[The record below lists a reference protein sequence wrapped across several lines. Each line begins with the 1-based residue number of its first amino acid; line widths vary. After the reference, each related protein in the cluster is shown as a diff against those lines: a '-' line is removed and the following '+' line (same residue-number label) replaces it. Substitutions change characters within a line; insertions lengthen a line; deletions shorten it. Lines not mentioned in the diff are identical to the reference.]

1 MKRLIFLVG
10 AVTFVCVS
18 YAQITVQKGAGLHL
32 QPKSF
37 VTVQEHLESND
48 DVSGEGI
55 FILKGQA
62 LQNVN
67 FHGKQ
72 VSGLMIEN
80 LNNVQLNSPLSVT
93 GRLVL
98 NTGHLICNAN
108 TLELTETASIEGGNL
123 QSYIVTTATGQIRKE
138 ISHHL
143 DNYLIPVGNSNG
155 YAPLIVTTSGK
166 YQHAFIEVS
175 SQNKVHPKKPATDD
189 YLQHYWSLNRM
200 GIDGTLQ
207 VKAKYKDI
215 EGREEELKAFYWNGM
230 AWNDKQSRIDT
241 RNRMITVAAT
251 EGRGEIYAF
260 NPSGVNDRGS
270 RISVFPNPAQSTAT
284 VRFSSKHDTETDVI
298 VYDVNGHVVMIKKV
312 VIIQGINQVNL
323 NVSGF
328 AKGQYT
334 IKVTGS
340 VSGESISFIKG

>member
-1 MKRLIFLVG
+1 MKRLFFLVG
-10 AVTFVCVS
+10 SVSFVFAPN
-18 YAQITVQKGAGLHL
+18 AQISVQSGAGLHL

-37 VTVQEHLESND
+37 ITIQDDLESND

-55 FILKGQA
+55 FILNGHAIQDI
-62 LQNVN
+62 N

-80 LNNVQLNSPLSVT
+80 VKNVQLGAPISIA

-98 NTGHLICNAN
+98 NTGHLICNAY
-108 TLELTETASIEGGNL
+108 TLELMESATIEGGTSN
-123 QSYIVTTATGQIRKE
+123 SYIITSAAGEIRKQ
-138 ISHHL
+138 ISRHL
-143 DNYLIPVGNSNG
+143 DNYLIPVGNRNR
-155 YAPLIVTTSGK
+155 YAPLLVTTSGK
-166 YQHAFIEVS
+166 YRQAFIEVS

-215 EGREEELKAFYWNGM
+215 EGRGEELKAFYWNGL

-284 VRFSSKHDTETDVI
+284 VRFSSKYDTETDVI
-298 VYDVNGHVVMIKKV
+298 VYDVYGHVVMIKKV
-312 VIIQGINQVNL
+312 VITPGINQVNI
-323 NVSGF
+323 NVSGL

-334 IKVTGS
+334 IKLS
-340 VSGESISFIKG
+340 ASAPGESISFIKG